1 MLQSIPT
8 AALAAERRFARGRRT
23 MSLEQLGALGELLGA
38 IASVILLAYIAIQI
52 RHSSK
57 TLEHNTR
64 ATEAAT
70 RQAFA
75 AQDQAYLCSSL
86 DPSVLAVA
94 VSKLE
99 NGEEVSPLERSQLI
113 GRQHVNFRVFESA
126 FSQYRKGVLDE
137 NEWKRYRGIIA
148 FLMRDDEPTREM
160 WIGLRDVFDPDFIT
174 EVESAV
180 GAPSESELGGS
191 HRIASGT
198 SVDAAPN

>member
-1 MLQSIPT
+1 M
-8 AALAAERRFARGRRT
+8 
-23 MSLEQLGALGELLGA
+23 MSFEELGALGEIVGA
-38 IASVILLAYIAIQI
+38 LASVILLAYIAIQI

-75 AQDQAYLCSSL
+75 AQDQAYLCSAL
-86 DPSVLAVA
+86 DPHVLAVA

-99 NGEEVSPLERSQLI
+99 AGEELSHLERSQLI

-137 NEWKRYRGIIA
+137 SEWERYRRIIA
-148 FLMRDDEPTREM
+148 FLVRLDGPTRQMWAGMRD
-160 WIGLRDVFDPDFIT
+160 LFHPDFIA
-174 EVESAV
+174 EVQSLVEEPQATDELSAPPTSV
-180 GAPSESELGGS
+180 
-191 HRIASGT
+191 SGT
-198 SVDAAPN
+198 GKGAA

>member
-1 MLQSIPT
+1 MT
-8 AALAAERRFARGRRT
+8 
-23 MSLEQLGALGELLGA
+23 LEQLGALGELIGA
-38 IASVILLAYIAIQI
+38 IASVVLLAYIAVQI

-75 AQDQAYLCSSL
+75 AQDQAYLCSAL

-99 NGEEVSPLERSQLI
+99 AGEDLSPLERSQLA

-126 FSQYRKGVLDE
+126 FSQFRMGVLTQA
-137 NEWKRYRGIIA
+137 EWERYRRIIA
-148 FLMRDDEPTREM
+148 LLMQRDEPTRQM
-160 WIGLRDVFDPDFIT
+160 WAGMRELFHPDFAA
-174 EVESAV
+174 EVAGLAKAPAAGERPEPSAV
-180 GAPSESELGGS
+180 MSGVGEGA
-191 HRIASGT
+191 A
-198 SVDAAPN
+198 